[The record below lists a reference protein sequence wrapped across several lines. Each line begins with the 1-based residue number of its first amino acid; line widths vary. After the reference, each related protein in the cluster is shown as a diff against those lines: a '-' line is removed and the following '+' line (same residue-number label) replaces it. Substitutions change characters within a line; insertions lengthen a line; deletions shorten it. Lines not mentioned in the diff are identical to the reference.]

1 MIDSAQPSSGT
12 IAPAATIDPTREA
25 EAARAVLPHVQAGMA
40 VLDLS
45 CGAGWSTLLLAARTT
60 ATEQQPVT
68 AWDPCPEARAAAQAN
83 VTRANFESR
92 VQFAAPEAANT
103 RFDLIFASHRSAA
116 TVAAAVATTSLRPG
130 GTLALIIPPE
140 AAADAI
146 AELHCAGFVPLLA
159 SSQEPLLLPSD
170 LPQQAGDVVLIA
182 QRAKDRLGFAVRTY
196 PHQAQLLQA
205 VDCGNPG
212 VLLEDDLDIVENDC
226 ERHGRKRRDAE
237 VLCGLA
243 ASYPGP
249 CLDLGTSHGRSAFKL
264 ATNIGRSIVTTVNM
278 LPEQAVA
285 AGVHITHVLRSDEIG
300 SYPRERGV
308 HNIRQLY
315 ANTLDWNWHRVPYGL
330 HLAFVDACHDEE
342 AVLADSLQAWHRLGT
357 GGFLV
362 WHDFSPALQKVHPW
376 IESSMAGVRRFV
388 AQVQPA
394 GEIHHLLGSW
404 CGVLRKEASDA

>member
-12 IAPAATIDPTREA
+12 IASTATIDPTREA
-25 EAARAVLPHVQAGMA
+25 EAARAVLSHVQTGMS
-40 VLDLS
+40 VLDMS
-45 CGAGWSTLLLAARTT
+45 CGAGWSTLLLAARSNS
-60 ATEQQPVT
+60 TEQQPVT
-68 AWDPCPEARAAAQAN
+68 AWDPCPDARAQAQAN

-92 VQFAAPEAANT
+92 VQFVEPGTTNT
-103 RFDLIFASHRSAA
+103 RFDLIFASHRSSATD
-116 TVAAAVATTSLRPG
+116 TVALCATSLRTG
-130 GTLALIIPPE
+130 GTLAIALPPE
-140 AAADAI
+140 ATANAI
-146 AELHCAGFVPLLA
+146 AELHRNGFVPLLA
-159 SSQEPLLLPSD
+159 GSNQPVILPSD

-182 QRAKDRLGFAVRTY
+182 RRAKDRLGLTVHT
-196 PHQAQLLQA
+196 HTDQAALLQA

-212 VLLEDDLDIVENDC
+212 VLLEDDLDTVDNEC

-243 ASYPGP
+243 ASHPGP

-285 AGVHITHVLRSDEIG
+285 AGVHITHVLRFDEIG
-300 SYPRERGV
+300 SYPKERGV

-388 AQVQPA
+388 EQVQPT